1 MNECQKHDSSF
12 RKKKR
17 DLFLKESSFLMELFS
32 DLLRYFK
39 GSSLKIAEQCRF
51 WNNRQKKEQQLS
63 QVID

>member
-17 DLFLKESSFLMELFS
+17 DLFLKESSFLMKLLS
-32 DLLRYFK
+32 DLLRYFE

-51 WNNRQKKEQQLS
+51 WNNR
-63 QVID
+63 